1 MDYTNI
7 SINILT
13 KAFTVSDDG
22 PLLNNKIVVD
32 ELKLIYNDDNKDQ
45 INTLMN
51 HMSKIASVV
60 MLTKHTDINVLQF
73 DIKRVASDL
82 RDYL

>member
-32 ELKLIYNDDNKDQ
+32 ELKLIYNDNKDQ

-60 MLTKHTDINVLQF
+60 MLSKHTDINVLQF

-82 RDYL
+82 KDYL